1 MLRLA
6 LKSLLAN
13 KIRFALTTSTV
24 VIGVG
29 FVVSSFVVADSL
41 RASFDQLSQDVVAGT
56 DFTVRGSLAFGDLTE
71 TEAPLLPEELVDQV
85 AAVDGVE
92 SAAGTFFIQDVTP
105 VDGTGEAVTSGNAPV
120 AGSTWTEDWTI
131 SQWYLMEGELPRGID
146 QFAIDI
152 NTFGSNDFE
161 LGRDYQVITPTGPR
175 SFTLTG
181 AMQFGFPDDAGL
193 GAVFSI
199 FDIATGQEV
208 FGQQGM
214 VQTIGLRTEPGR
226 DPDQM
231 QAAIAAVLPAGA
243 EVVAAETISEEF
255 SDAFEGFIGIFQNAL
270 LVFAFIVLFVS
281 AFIISNT
288 FSIVLGQRIRE
299 LSLLRAIGATPAQV
313 RRSVLTESSLIGVAA
328 AALGIGLGML
338 GALGMR
344 GLFSALGAELPD
356 GPLPLRLRTVIW
368 AAAVG
373 IGLTVASS
381 LLPAIKASRTPP
393 IAGLA
398 EGAAGA
404 DSTRQRWRPVGGG
417 LLAGVGL
424 LLTLRGLFASFDST
438 TAQLVSLGVGA
449 GLVFLAVAVLSP
461 LMARSVV
468 SALALPLGRIFG
480 TSGRLARANAA
491 RSPRRT
497 AATAVALT
505 IGLALVTT
513 VAILGQSLKSSFRQ
527 SLQTTVAADF
537 IVSQGQESLPAALAE
552 DLRAAGAG
560 RVVAFNG
567 GQAQVGGETQNLTGA
582 ELDGISSVANLGVV
596 EGSLDGLDPAGALLL
611 HQDPAGDFG
620 VGPGDDLDLTFPNG
634 ETRRLRV
641 AAVYSQTAT
650 FWGNWLVDRELI
662 AEMNPTAGDTVVA
675 VDAGGADAESVRAAL
690 ERALESY
697 PQVALED
704 RSEYQASA
712 ESNLNTLLVLVNVF
726 LGFALLIALVGIV
739 NTLTLSV
746 FERTREIGLLRA
758 VGMTR
763 RQARRMIRW
772 EAAVVTLYGALLGIA
787 LGLGFGAAIA
797 AAIPAN
803 IIDVITV
810 PTTQLVLYVALSLV
824 FGLLAAL
831 FPAFRAGRMNVLEAI
846 STED

>member
-6 LKSLLAN
+6 IKSLLAN
-13 KIRFALTTSTV
+13 KIRFALTTATV

-29 FVVSSFVVADSL
+29 FVVASFVVADSL
-41 RASFDQLSQDVVAGT
+41 RASFDKLSEDIVSGT
-56 DFTVRGSLAFGDLTE
+56 DFTVRGRLEFGDLTE
-71 TEAPLLPEELVDQV
+71 TEAPLLSDELVDQV
-85 AAVDGVE
+85 AAIDGIE
-92 SAAGTFFIQDVTP
+92 SAAGTFFIQGVTP
-105 VDGTGEAVTSGNAPV
+105 VDGAGEGVTSNAGPV
-120 AGSTWTEDWTI
+120 AGSNWTEDEAI
-131 SQWYLMEGELPRGID
+131 SQWYLMEGERPRGPG

-152 NTFGSNDFE
+152 STFGSYDFE
-161 LGRDYQVITPTGPR
+161 VGRDYQVVTPTGPR
-175 SFTLTG
+175 SMELAG
-181 AMQFGFPDDAGL
+181 VMQFGFPDNAGL
-193 GAVFSI
+193 GAVFTI
-199 FDIATGQEV
+199 FDTATAQEL
-208 FGQQGM
+208 FGLEGM
-214 VQTIGLRTEPGR
+214 VQTIGVRTEPGR
-226 DPDQM
+226 DAAEI
-231 QAAIAAVLPAGA
+231 QAAIGAVLPDGA
-243 EVVAAETISEEF
+243 EVVAAETVSEEF

-281 AFIISNT
+281 TFIISNT

-313 RRSVLTESSLIGVAA
+313 RRSVLAESSLIGVAA

-344 GLFSALGAELPD
+344 GLFSAFGADLPD

-368 AAAVG
+368 AAALG

-398 EGAAGA
+398 EGATGA
-404 DSTRQRWRPVGGG
+404 AAARQRWRPVAGG
-417 LLAGVGL
+417 LLAGMGL

-461 LMARSVV
+461 LMARGVV

-537 IVSQGQESLPAALAE
+537 IVSQGQETLPTALAD
-552 DLRAAGAG
+552 DLRSAGAG
-560 RVVAFNG
+560 RVVAFNS
-567 GQAQVGGETQNLTGA
+567 GQAQVGGQTQTLTGA
-582 ELDGISSVANLGVV
+582 DVAGIDSVANLGVV
-596 EGSLDGLDPAGALLL
+596 EGSLEGFDPATGLLL

-620 VGPGDDLDLTFPNG
+620 VGPGDELDLTFPNG

-650 FWGNWLVDRELI
+650 FWGNWLVDRGLI
-662 AEMNPTAGDTVVA
+662 AEMSPTAGDTVVA
-675 VDAGGADAESVRAAL
+675 VDAGSADAEGVRAGL

-712 ESNLNTLLVLVNVF
+712 ESQLNTLLVLVNVF

-772 EAAVVTLYGALLGIA
+772 EAAVVTLYGALIGIA

-797 AAIPAN
+797 AAIPAD

-810 PTTQLVLYVALSLV
+810 PTGQLGLYLGLSLV

-846 STED
+846 ATED

>member
-13 KIRFALTTSTV
+13 KIRFALTTATV

-29 FVVSSFVVADSL
+29 FVVASFVVADSL
-41 RASFDQLSQDVVAGT
+41 RASFDKLSDDIVSGT
-56 DFTVRGSLAFGDLTE
+56 DFTVRGRLEFGDLTE
-71 TEAPLLPEELVDQV
+71 TEAPLLPDELVDQV
-85 AAVDGVE
+85 AAIDGVE
-92 SAAGTFFIQDVTP
+92 SAAGTFFIQGITP
-105 VDGTGEAVTSGNAPV
+105 VDGAGEGVTSNAGPV
-120 AGSTWTEDWTI
+120 AGSNWTEDEAI
-131 SQWYLMEGELPRGID
+131 SQWYLMEGERPRGAG

-152 NTFGSNDFE
+152 STFGSYDFE
-161 LGRDYQVITPTGPR
+161 VGRDYQVVTPTGPR
-175 SFTLTG
+175 SMELTG
-181 AMQFGFPDDAGL
+181 VMQFGFPDNAGL
-193 GAVFSI
+193 GAVFTI
-199 FDIATGQEV
+199 FDTATAQEL
-208 FGQQGM
+208 FGLEGM
-214 VQTIGLRTEPGR
+214 VQTIGVRTEPGR
-226 DPDQM
+226 DAAEM
-231 QAAIAAVLPAGA
+231 QAAIDAALPDGA

-281 AFIISNT
+281 TFIISNT

-313 RRSVLTESSLIGVAA
+313 RRSVLAESSLIGVAA

-344 GLFSALGAELPD
+344 GLFSAFGADLPD

-368 AAAVG
+368 AAALG

-398 EGAAGA
+398 EGATGA
-404 DSTRQRWRPVGGG
+404 AAARQRWRPVAGG
-417 LLAGVGL
+417 LLAGMGL

-461 LMARSVV
+461 LMARGVV
-468 SALALPLGRIFG
+468 SALALPLEWIFR

-537 IVSQGQESLPAALAE
+537 IVSQGQETLPTALAD
-552 DLRAAGAG
+552 DLRQAGAG
-560 RVVAFNG
+560 RVVAFNS
-567 GQAQVGGETQNLTGA
+567 GQAQVGGQTQTLTGA
-582 ELDGISSVANLGVV
+582 DVDGIDSVANLGIV
-596 EGSLDGLDPAGALLL
+596 EGSLEGFDPATGLLL

-620 VGPGDDLDLTFPNG
+620 VGPGDELDLTFPNG

-650 FWGNWLVDRELI
+650 FWGNWLVDRGLI
-662 AEMNPTAGDTVVA
+662 AEMSPTAGDTVVA
-675 VDAGGADAESVRAAL
+675 VDAGSADAEGVRAAL
-690 ERALESY
+690 ERALEGY

-712 ESNLNTLLVLVNVF
+712 ESQLNTLLVLVNVF

-772 EAAVVTLYGALLGIA
+772 EAAVVTLYGALIGIA

-810 PTTQLVLYVALSLV
+810 PTGQLAIYLGLSLV

-831 FPAFRAGRMNVLEAI
+831 FPAFRAGRMNVLQAI
-846 STED
+846 ATED

>member
-29 FVVSSFVVADSL
+29 FVVASFVVADSL
-41 RASFDQLSQDVVAGT
+41 RASFDKLSEDIVSGT
-56 DFTVRGSLAFGDLTE
+56 DFTVRGRLEFGDLTT
-71 TEAPLLPEELVDQV
+71 TEAPLLPDELVDQV

-92 SAAGTFFIQDVTP
+92 SAAGTFFIQGVTP
-105 VDGTGEAVTSGNAPV
+105 VDGAGQAVTSNAGPV
-120 AGSTWTEDWTI
+120 AGSNWTEDEAI
-131 SQWYLMEGELPRGID
+131 SQWYLMEGERPRGPG
-146 QFAIDI
+146 QFALDI
-152 NTFGSNDFE
+152 GTFESYDFE
-161 LGRDYQVITPTGPR
+161 VGRDYQVVTTTGPR
-175 SFTLTG
+175 SMELAG
-181 AMQFGFPDDAGL
+181 VMQFGFPDNAGL
-193 GAVFSI
+193 GAVFTI
-199 FDIATGQEV
+199 FDTATAQEL
-208 FGQQGM
+208 FGLKGL
-214 VQTIGLRTEPGR
+214 VQTIGVRAEPGR
-226 DPDQM
+226 DAAEV
-231 QAAIAAVLPAGA
+231 QAAIGAVLPDGA
-243 EVVAAETISEEF
+243 EVVAAETVSEEF

-281 AFIISNT
+281 TFIISNT

-344 GLFSALGAELPD
+344 GLFSGFGAELPD

-368 AAAVG
+368 AAALG
-373 IGLTVASS
+373 IGLTVVSS

-398 EGAAGA
+398 EGAADA
-404 DSTRQRWRPVGGG
+404 AAARQRWRPVAGGV
-417 LLAGVGL
+417 LAGMGL
-424 LLTLRGLFASFDST
+424 LLTLRGLFASFEST

-449 GLVFLAVAVLSP
+449 GLVFMAVAVLSP

-537 IVSQGQESLPAALAE
+537 IVSQGQEELPAALAD
-552 DLRAAGAG
+552 DLRQAGAG
-560 RVVAFNG
+560 RVVAFNS
-567 GQAQVGGETQNLTGA
+567 GQAQVGGQTHTLTGA
-582 ELDGISSVANLGVV
+582 DVDGIDSVANLGVV
-596 EGSLDGLDPAGALLL
+596 EGSLEDFDPASSVLL

-620 VGPGDDLDLTFPNG
+620 VGPGDELDFTFPNG

-650 FWGNWLVDRELI
+650 FWGNWLVDRGLI
-662 AEMNPTAGDTVVA
+662 AEMSPTASDTVVA
-675 VDAGGADAESVRAAL
+675 VDASSADAEGVRAAL
-690 ERALESY
+690 ERALERY
-697 PQVALED
+697 PQVSLED

-712 ESNLNTLLVLVNVF
+712 ESQLNTLLVLVNVF

-772 EAAVVTLYGALLGIA
+772 EAAVVTLYGALVGIV

-797 AAIPAN
+797 AAIPAD

-810 PTTQLVLYVALSLV
+810 PKLQLGLYLALSLV

-831 FPAFRAGRMNVLEAI
+831 FPAFRAGRMNVLQAI
-846 STED
+846 ATED

>member
-29 FVVSSFVVADSL
+29 FVVASFVVADSL
-41 RASFDQLSQDVVAGT
+41 RASFDKLSEDIVSGT
-56 DFTVRGSLAFGDLTE
+56 DFTVRGRLEFGDLTT
-71 TEAPLLPEELVDQV
+71 TEAPLLPDELVDQV
-85 AAVDGVE
+85 AAIDGVE
-92 SAAGTFFIQDVTP
+92 SAAGTFFIQGVTP
-105 VDGTGEAVTSGNAPV
+105 VDGAGQAVTSNAGPV
-120 AGSTWTEDWTI
+120 AGSNWTEDEAI
-131 SQWYLMEGELPRGID
+131 SQWYLMEGERPRGPG
-146 QFAIDI
+146 QFALD
-152 NTFGSNDFE
+152 NGTFESYDFE
-161 LGRDYQVITPTGPR
+161 VGRDYQVVTPTGPR
-175 SFTLTG
+175 SMELAG
-181 AMQFGFPDDAGL
+181 VMQFGFPDNAGL
-193 GAVFSI
+193 GAVFTI
-199 FDIATGQEV
+199 FDTATAQEL
-208 FGQQGM
+208 FGLEGL
-214 VQTIGLRTEPGR
+214 VQSIGVRAEPGR
-226 DPDQM
+226 DDAEM
-231 QAAIAAVLPAGA
+231 QAAIGAVLPDGA
-243 EVVAAETISEEF
+243 EVVAAETVSEEF
-255 SDAFEGFIGIFQNAL
+255 GDAFEGFIGIFQNAL

-281 AFIISNT
+281 TFIISNT

-328 AALGIGLGML
+328 AALGIGLGIL

-344 GLFSALGAELPD
+344 GLFSGFGAELPD

-368 AAAVG
+368 AAALG
-373 IGLTVASS
+373 IGLTVVSS

-398 EGAAGA
+398 EGAADA
-404 DSTRQRWRPVGGG
+404 AAARQRWRPVAGG
-417 LLAGVGL
+417 LLAGMGL

-449 GLVFLAVAVLSP
+449 GLVFMAVAVLSP
-461 LMARSVV
+461 LMARGVV

-537 IVSQGQESLPAALAE
+537 IVSQGQEELPAALAG
-552 DLRAAGAG
+552 DLRQAGAG
-560 RVVAFNG
+560 RVVAFNS
-567 GQAQVGGETQNLTGA
+567 GQAQVGGQTQTITGA
-582 ELDGISSVANLGVV
+582 DVDGIDSVANLGVV
-596 EGSLDGLDPAGALLL
+596 EGSLEDFDPASSVLL

-620 VGPGDDLDLTFPNG
+620 VGPGDELDFTFPNG

-650 FWGNWLVDRELI
+650 FWGNWLVDRGLI
-662 AEMNPTAGDTVVA
+662 TEMSPTASDSVVA
-675 VDAGGADAESVRAAL
+675 VDAGSADAESVRAGL
-690 ERALESY
+690 ERALERY
-697 PQVALED
+697 PQVNLED

-712 ESNLNTLLVLVNVF
+712 ESQLNTLLVLVNVF

-772 EAAVVTLYGALLGIA
+772 EAAVVTLYGALVGIA

-810 PTTQLVLYVALSLV
+810 PTGQLGLYLGLSLV

-831 FPAFRAGRMNVLEAI
+831 FPAFRAGRMNVLQAI
-846 STED
+846 ATED